1 MTRWWARAALALLT
15 ACAAGPTSPGAIEPS
30 VSDTPPTPAREFRGL
45 WVATVANIDFPTTP
59 GLGADAQRAEL
70 RVLLDRA
77 QALGFNAV
85 ILQVRAAGDALYR
98 SPYEPWAKSLTGTQ
112 GTDPGWDPLAEA
124 VQEAHARGLEL
135 HAWFNPF
142 RAGRPADST
151 TLHPTHLWRARPDLA
166 RVAQGQLWFDPG
178 EPEVQAHA
186 LRVIRDVLTRYDVDG
201 IHLDDYF
208 YPYPLTGAPL
218 PVAFP
223 DSASYAR
230 YVAAGGA
237 PMDRADWRR
246 ENVNRFMQQLYAD
259 VKATKRTVKVGISP
273 FGIWRPGFPA
283 GIVGLDAYRD
293 IFADSRRWLEQGW
306 MDYSAPQLYWSRAS
320 TGQPFVP
327 LLDWWRSVN
336 LLGRHLW
343 PGLGAYRVADGTTSA
358 FAAGEITGQID
369 AVRAGAPT
377 LGTRG
382 VLLYNA
388 TPVRM
393 NRAALGD
400 SVWTR
405 FVPPALVPASPWLD
419 AEAPAAPSVTTSTVG
434 TTVQVRWTNAGATDV
449 RWWLVQWR
457 LRAGWQQRLVWGA
470 STAFDIPPA
479 AGGERPS
486 AVAVRAVDGA
496 LNASAAGR

>member
-1 MTRWWARAALALLT
+1 MGRWGVLAGLALAA
-15 ACAAGPTSPGAIEPS
+15 ACAAGPTVPGSPEPTA
-30 VSDTPPTPAREFRGL
+30 SDTPPAPVREFRGL

-59 GLGADAQRAEL
+59 RLGADAQRAEL
-70 RVLLDRA
+70 RVILDRA

-98 SPYEPWAKSLTGTQ
+98 SPYEPWARSLTGTQ

-142 RAGRPADST
+142 RAGRAADST
-151 TLHPTHLWRARPDLA
+151 ALHPTHLWRARPDLA

-186 LRVIRDVLTRYDVDG
+186 LRVIRDVVTRYDVDG

-218 PVAFP
+218 PIAFP
-223 DSASYAR
+223 DSGSYAR
-230 YVAAGGA
+230 HLAAGGS

-246 ENVNRFMQQLYAD
+246 DNVNRFIAQLYAD

-283 GIVGLDAYRD
+283 GVVGLDAFRD
-293 IFADSRRWLEQGW
+293 IFADSRRWLESGW
-306 MDYSAPQLYWSRAS
+306 MDYCAPQLYWSRAS
-320 TGQPFVP
+320 SGQPFVP

-336 LLGRHLW
+336 LMGRHVW
-343 PGLGAYRVADGTTSA
+343 PGLGAYRVADGTASA
-358 FAAGEITGQID
+358 FTPGEITGQID

-377 LGTRG
+377 AGSRG

-388 TPVRM
+388 TPVRT

-405 FVPPALVPASPWLD
+405 LIPPALVPASPWL
-419 AEAPAAPSVTTSTVG
+419 AAASPTAPRVTTESLPSG
-434 TTVQVRWTNAGATDV
+434 QRVRWTPAGDTDV

-457 LRAGWQQRLVWGA
+457 WRDGWQQRLVWGA
-470 STAFDIPPA
+470 ERAWDVPA
-479 AGGERPS
+479 GPGGQRAS

-496 LNASAAGR
+496 MNVSAAGR